1 MTPIPM
7 PIGTLDIPVVAG
19 NATALVDSLFVSP
32 PGTPLARPFLAPLMQ
47 LANASS
53 AFQALGGATAPF
65 FNLPPAPPAVLPATA
80 LPNPA
85 ATPVQPFVSLLNP
98 PELQAMLDTWWQI
111 WSRAPGAPAPAGA
124 NASDVAFLD
133 LLRDYLANP
142 DGAGAMPPYSLWV
155 PNVLY
160 DGMQGEQ
167 LKLRLLGYAAVA
179 LQAAGAWQAAAV
191 QQLFTHLAFGAHFVV
206 IQAASDLPP
215 APPAP
220 RCFYTTF
227 ANALGTQSRWAR
239 AHSHYSGS
247 GPGGL
252 GRGLTNLLAAYAYP
266 GVVNS
271 EVTPAN
277 CPYLAAL
284 LIGRTAWGIGGDYN
298 TFFQLEGWPT
308 TGLTGAGGRHGADF
322 AAHTASKW
330 NISTYGA
337 SLFSE
342 KRGTTVF
349 LAPPAWNPQPN
360 AATIMAPYAGAK
372 PAAQGWL
379 DQALI
384 RL

>member
-1 MTPIPM
+1 M
-7 PIGTLDIPVVAG
+7 PIGTADIAVAAG
-19 NATALVDSLFVSP
+19 NATALVDALFVSP

-65 FNLPPAPPAVLPATA
+65 FNVPAAPPPAAPATL

-85 ATPVQPFVSLLNP
+85 ATPVQSFVSLLNP
-98 PELQAMLDTWWQI
+98 PELQAMLDVWWQI
-111 WSRAPGAPAPAGA
+111 WSRAPGAAAPAAA

-142 DGAGAMPPYSLWV
+142 DGAAAMPPYSMWV
-155 PNVLY
+155 PNVAY
-160 DGMQGEQ
+160 DGMNGEQ
-167 LKLRLLGYAAVA
+167 LKLRLLGYAPVA
-179 LQAAGAWQAAAV
+179 LQVAGVWQAAAV
-191 QQLFTHLAFGAHFVV
+191 RQFLTYLAFGAHFVI

-220 RCFYTTF
+220 RCFYTVF
-227 ANALGTQSRWAR
+227 ANALGGQSRWAR
-239 AHSHYSGS
+239 AHSHYSGA
-247 GPGGL
+247 G
-252 GRGLTNLLAAYAYP
+252 GLTNLLAAYAYP
-266 GVVNS
+266 GVINS

-277 CPYLAAL
+277 CPYLTAL

-308 TGLTGAGGRHGADF
+308 TGITGAGGRHGADF
-322 AAHTASKW
+322 AAHNATKW

-337 SLFSE
+337 SVFSE

-349 LAPPAWNPQPN
+349 LAPPAWNPLPN
-360 AATIMAPYAGAK
+360 AVTLMAPYAGAK

-379 DQALI
+379 DPNLV